1 MSSDGDDQRIFL
13 GFKFS
18 ILGFLGGGKI
28 WQVFF
33 LGWLDLC
40 RDYLEN
46 CSCYFGNFRGSEIL
60 HGTFCG
66 LIFGLGIFGGFVGT
80 PRDFFGF
87 FIFSPIQSSPLL
99 EFWSMPLPPP
109 PPPRVKSLE

>member
-1 MSSDGDDQRIFL
+1 MSSDGDDQRIFW

-33 LGWLDLC
+33 WGGLIYVGIIWRIFL
-40 RDYLEN
+40 
-46 CSCYFGNFRGSEIL
+46 CYFGNFWDSEIL
-60 HGTFCG
+60 HGIFCG

-80 PRDFFGF
+80 PRDFFGC

-99 EFWSMPLPPP
+99 EFWSMRRPG
-109 PPPRVKSLE
+109 

>member
-33 LGWLDLC
+33 WGGLIYVGIIWRIFL
-40 RDYLEN
+40 
-46 CSCYFGNFRGSEIL
+46 CYFGNF
-60 HGTFCG
+60 
-66 LIFGLGIFGGFVGT
+66 
-80 PRDFFGF
+80 
-87 FIFSPIQSSPLL
+87 
-99 EFWSMPLPPP
+99 
-109 PPPRVKSLE
+109 

>member
-33 LGWLDLC
+33 WGGLIYVGII
-40 RDYLEN
+40 LEN
-46 CSCYFGNFRGSEIL
+46 FSCGLINVGIILENFSCYFGNF
-60 HGTFCG
+60 
-66 LIFGLGIFGGFVGT
+66 
-80 PRDFFGF
+80 
-87 FIFSPIQSSPLL
+87 
-99 EFWSMPLPPP
+99 
-109 PPPRVKSLE
+109 